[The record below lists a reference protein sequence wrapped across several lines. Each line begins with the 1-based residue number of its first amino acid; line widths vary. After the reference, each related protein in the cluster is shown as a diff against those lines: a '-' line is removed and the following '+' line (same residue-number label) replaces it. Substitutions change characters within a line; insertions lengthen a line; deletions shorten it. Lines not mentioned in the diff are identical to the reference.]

1 MTLTLPYYQSLLQ
14 LTQVDNFECLLNF
27 DTALC
32 SSSTSTSSSN
42 FRHPDLGT
50 HFTITHAPII
60 AEYEKELHDYHDIPC
75 VCCERLCQRKGV
87 THVKLS
93 DNLGNTVWPRIKT
106 YILDHNPI
114 AANTMETLEK
124 VKDTCLLPSPELYII
139 VNGKGKVV
147 WCSLVDVND
156 LTAAV
161 QKVQQINWL
170 YKDIDEQSLDQ
181 VTKQVKEVTSN
192 TTSTMLVKATK
203 EDVAEFQCY
212 TIRNMDN
219 KLSTGSDVDQY
230 KIKNVQESPINNK
243 QLHLDVMCFPVL
255 FPTGEFGKHHTCEI
269 KLSNSEYIKS

>member
-1 MTLTLPYYQSLLQ
+1 M
-14 LTQVDNFECLLNF
+14 
-27 DTALC
+27 
-32 SSSTSTSSSN
+32 
-42 FRHPDLGT
+42 
-50 HFTITHAPII
+50 
-60 AEYEKELHDYHDIPC
+60 
-75 VCCERLCQRKGV
+75 

-203 EDVAEFQCY
+203 EDVA
-212 TIRNMDN
+212 
-219 KLSTGSDVDQY
+219 K
-230 KIKNVQESPINNK
+230 
-243 QLHLDVMCFPVL
+243 FPVQYHSKTWTTSCQL
-255 FPTGEFGKHHTCEI
+255 GQMLT
-269 KLSNSEYIKS
+269 SIKSRMSRKANQQQTATP